1 MKKIQVNFKSSRKSK
16 VKKRI
21 INNLL
26 AGCLRYNLKA
36 RCTKEKMVLRII
48 SMRRPFEVK
57 EVSKA
62 MFSPPSFFIFW
73 IKCTRDLKLFSS
85 RAELHVLSI
94 LRIAFP
100 MCAKYWHI
108 QGVKGKKG
116 IEILRV
122 KLRYR
127 IWWTDTLKLKTS

>member
-57 EVSKA
+57 EVSKD
-62 MFSPPSFFIFW
+62 MFFPPLFFHLLDQVHKRLKTFFI
-73 IKCTRDLKLFSS
+73 
-85 RAELHVLSI
+85 
-94 LRIAFP
+94 
-100 MCAKYWHI
+100 
-108 QGVKGKKG
+108 
-116 IEILRV
+116 
-122 KLRYR
+122 
-127 IWWTDTLKLKTS
+127 